1 MTITRFGYSCPDENC
16 TFEHLRRDEVFQHL
30 SRHHDLV
37 LKMCDYDSENVKDQK
52 PKVSKENTSLADTDK
67 KWRDICRRS
76 RQEIINFFKS
86 QNIDNRYDKTILNLE
101 KDYVQ
106 DFGPIVPL

>member
-1 MTITRFGYSCPDENC
+1 
-16 TFEHLRRDEVFQHL
+16 
-30 SRHHDLV
+30 
-37 LKMCDYDSENVKDQK
+37 MCDYESENVKDQK
-52 PKVSKENTSLADTDK
+52 PKVSKENTSLANKDK

-86 QNIDNRYDKTILNLE
+86 QNIEYRYDKTILNLE

-106 DFGPIVPL
+106 NFGPIVPL